1 MINNSVTNLC
11 PILYIY
17 QNIFS
22 NYKHLCNQ
30 HLPCLASQY
39 STHWSELHLQHLQV
53 LFSWYLLSYGLCV
66 FKYKGFTIIISA
78 YILRI
83 PREKIEIYISM
94 YIWKSSLPPLFMTD
108 IQTDSWT
115 LFFQVRP
122 IFDNLNS
129 GGHWIKQ
136 AGVGSGEFSV
146 DIYRFGRCAL
156 MKEPKFGLSH
166 IVAAA
171 PLSMMP
177 DLVKVQMLSSVLQP
191 RLSLTQENISTATI
205 FSLQAHFYLQSL
217 TRELEWQGQFVK
229 TVCTSL
235 KVPIIKKAAI
245 VKKTVKR
252 GTSESVNIR
261 DQVVVGW
268 KDNKAVHAMSTR
280 FNRVDR
286 KTELLPIPDLISNY
300 NHRMGGGWLTRQPC
314 GVLSHSI
321 QVE

>member
-115 LFFQVRP
+115 LFSRLAQYLTTSTLEGTGSSRLVWDLENSVL
-122 IFDNLNS
+122 IFTGL
-129 GGHWIKQ
+129 
-136 AGVGSGEFSV
+136 GVVHSWKS
-146 DIYRFGRCAL
+146 R
-156 MKEPKFGLSH
+156 
-166 IVAAA
+166 
-171 PLSMMP
+171 
-177 DLVKVQMLSSVLQP
+177 SSVWAILWLQHP
-191 RLSLTQENISTATI
+191 YQGCQTWSRSKCCP
-205 FSLQAHFYLQSL
+205 QSCS
-217 TRELEWQGQFVK
+217 QG
-229 TVCTSL
+229 
-235 KVPIIKKAAI
+235 
-245 VKKTVKR
+245 
-252 GTSESVNIR
+252 
-261 DQVVVGW
+261 
-268 KDNKAVHAMSTR
+268 
-280 FNRVDR
+280 
-286 KTELLPIPDLISNY
+286 
-300 NHRMGGGWLTRQPC
+300 
-314 GVLSHSI
+314 
-321 QVE
+321 